1 MRPDEA
7 VDTLASGLR
16 DRLLAHGLD
25 RHAALL
31 TSLDDVEPPT
41 TRADGPPVHRSVLR
55 SVLRWWDP
63 ALARARAE
71 TMGEIADAVA
81 ELAPSLSWTRTAGH
95 VADPPNAGFLDG
107 YAHAT
112 LAASPDD
119 GPFFGVV
126 LGLLLLGAGVDY
138 PPHHHPADE
147 VYLPLTP
154 ARWIH
159 GLDEDHRPEPAGVP
173 IHHRPWQPHGMRTG
187 DAPLLA
193 IYLWSGDVA
202 TPSRFC

>member
-41 TRADGPPVHRSVLR
+41 TRADGPPVHRSVHRSVLR

-81 ELAPSLSWTRTAGH
+81 ELAPSLPWTRTAGH

-119 GPFFGVV
+119 GPSFRVV

-159 GLDEDHRPEPAGVP
+159 GLDE
-173 IHHRPWQPHGMRTG
+173 
-187 DAPLLA
+187 LA